1 MICLIAGTAVHAAKW
16 AKSQN
21 LRDDEWFY
29 AASLFDI
36 VSKKGYF
43 HTILVPD
50 GIEYI
55 SNDHL
60 NRFLTAAWENGRR
73 K

>member
-1 MICLIAGTAVHAAKW
+1 MICLISGTHQHARKW
-16 AKSQN
+16 ARSQN

-36 VSKKGYF
+36 YKQKGFF
-43 HTILVPD
+43 HTLVVPD
-50 GIEYI
+50 GI
-55 SNDHL
+55 DHL
-60 NRFLTAAWENGRR
+60 TNDQLNALLTAAWQCGQR